1 MKTFDELAGGRLNAE
16 TLDVIQVNVGLK
28 CNLACAHCHLKAGP
42 DRREAMDRDTL
53 AKILAIA
60 KTVRPGMVDITGGSP
75 ELNPHLPWF
84 LGELAEAGLPTQVRS
99 NLCVLFE
106 PHLEPYFDLYARLGV
121 ALVSSLP
128 CYLEEN
134 VARMRGPG
142 VFEKVIAAMG
152 RLNAL
157 GYGRPGG
164 LRLDLVFNHPLGPY
178 LPPCQQG
185 LEADYRTELLG
196 KHGVVF
202 SNLIAITNMPLGRY
216 LDDLRAKGQD
226 QDYWELLRAQFNPA
240 TLPSLMCRKQ
250 ISIGWDG
257 ALHDC
262 DFNLA
267 LNLPMGGK
275 APGHIDA
282 FDLEALLDRPVATGP
297 HCLGCTAGAGSSCG
311 GALA

>member
-1 MKTFDELAGGRLNAE
+1 MKTFDELAGGPLTAA

-28 CNLACAHCHLKAGP
+28 CNLACTHCHLEAGP
-42 DRREAMDRDTL
+42 NRTEVMDQPTL
-53 AKILAIA
+53 AKILSIA
-60 KTVRPGMVDITGGSP
+60 KAVRPGLVDITGGSP
-75 ELNPHLPWF
+75 ELNPHLAWF

-106 PHLEPYFDLYARLGV
+106 PEAEAYFDLYAHLGV
-121 ALVSSLP
+121 SLVSSLP

-134 VARMRGPG
+134 VSLMRGPG
-142 VFEKVIAAMG
+142 VFPKVIAAMR
-152 RLNAL
+152 RLNAA
-157 GYGRPGG
+157 GYGKPDG

-178 LPPCQQG
+178 LPPGQKC
-185 LEADYRTELLG
+185 LEDAYRQELG
-196 KHGVVF
+196 DKHGVVF

-216 LDDLRAKGQD
+216 LDELRAKGQD
-226 QDYWELLRAQFNPA
+226 RAYWNLLTDTFNPA
-240 TLPSLMCRKQ
+240 TLPALMCRRQ

-257 ALHDC
+257 SLYDC

-267 LNLPMGGK
+267 LGLHMHGG
-275 APGHIDA
+275 APDHIDTFNLA
-282 FDLEALLDRPVATGP
+282 ALQGRPVATGP